1 VIPLPP
7 PLFEARL
14 PGLGRPLTDREGE
27 QLVKYLKLLVKW
39 QKTHRLLGSVD
50 PAWVVE
56 NVFLDSLCF
65 LGALPHGIASIADVG
80 SGAGVP
86 GIPMAIVRPDISFSL
101 IEARE
106 RRASFLST
114 VVRELALAHVEVV
127 PARVETL
134 EHRCVGGFD
143 AVVMRCAGE
152 ISAVLGSAL
161 RLVRGGGVVIV
172 SAPPGPQDLPG
183 AEAIAVRSF
192 SGSPRTFHRFT
203 KV

>member
-1 VIPLPP
+1 LN
-7 PLFEARL
+7 
-14 PGLGRPLTDREGE
+14 
-27 QLVKYLKLLVKW
+27 LLIKW
-39 QKTHRLLGSVD
+39 QRVQRLLGSVD

-65 LGALPHGIASIADVG
+65 FGALPHGITSVADVG

-114 VVRELALAHVEVV
+114 VVRELELVHVEVV
-127 PARVETL
+127 SARVETL
-134 EHRCVGGFD
+134 ANQYVGGFD

-152 ISAVLGSAL
+152 IGAVLDSAL
-161 RLVRGGGVVIV
+161 RLVRCGGVVIV
-172 SAPPGPQDLPG
+172 SAPPAPEGLLA

-192 SGSPRTFHRFT
+192 SGSPRTFYRFT